1 MGAFGNL
8 RTCIQLLVIERKPWI
23 EYSRPSLVS
32 LSACLVNTTNILIL
46 VSIATVQ
53 IACIITHLN
62 LHHLHH
68 HCFRLRL
75 TTVIMNWSLDG
86 LEFEQRLEANDCD
99 SISSI
104 VPCVNVPCLC
114 LNGCELHT
122 KMLCRCDG
130 IFMTLKQGLL
140 IWRSHNEFVH
150 LSSPDHGGIHEQAC
164 ILTLGEMDLHT
175 PEGFWTITEV
185 EVLLLYRTMELWV
198 VEWGCVFK

>member
-1 MGAFGNL
+1 M
-8 RTCIQLLVIERKPWI
+8 
-23 EYSRPSLVS
+23 
-32 LSACLVNTTNILIL
+32 
-46 VSIATVQ
+46 
-53 IACIITHLN
+53 
-62 LHHLHH
+62 
-68 HCFRLRL
+68 
-75 TTVIMNWSLDG
+75 IMNWSLDG
-86 LEFEQRLEANDCD
+86 LEFEQRLDANDCD

-164 ILTLGEMDLHT
+164 VLILEPGVYTHKKEFGIQDHS
-175 PEGFWTITEV
+175 
-185 EVLLLYRTMELWV
+185 RTGSLPTVQNPWNYE
-198 VEWGCVFK
+198 F